1 MDDVVLVDVDASAAV
16 EPERRGACTLAD
28 ALPSVLPSMPCAR
41 LGISDGMAN
50 WQLYAAV
57 ISSTNNY
64 AIFKRSIIKIKSTV
78 AIELPR
84 KVGSKPRMA
93 DAECGFAPATAA

>member
-1 MDDVVLVDVDASAAV
+1 MDDVVLDVDASAAV

-50 WQLYAAV
+50 WLLYAVV
-57 ISSTNNY
+57 ISSNKLY
-64 AIFKRSIIKIKSTV
+64 YF
-78 AIELPR
+78 
-84 KVGSKPRMA
+84 
-93 DAECGFAPATAA
+93 

>member
-1 MDDVVLVDVDASAAV
+1 MLDVDASAAV

-50 WQLYAAV
+50 WQLYAV
-57 ISSTNNY
+57 VSNNILCKY
-64 AIFKRSIIKIKSTV
+64 K
-78 AIELPR
+78 
-84 KVGSKPRMA
+84 
-93 DAECGFAPATAA
+93 FAFYVV